1 MTKAENTKIKTN
13 NTRSKKN
20 HTKTKTENT
29 RMKSEAKR
37 RLSAES
43 KPKNKRLNTRVEK
56 SERELLLELLEKVFY
71 EGEFIHLALR
81 KLFSNYPGL
90 GNREKAF
97 LTRSSHG
104 ILERYL
110 QLDYVISLYNSVK
123 LKKMKPVVLLSLRIA
138 IYQLLFMDKIP
149 DHAIVDEAVKSIKK
163 RKLQGLV
170 PFVNAVLRK
179 IVGEKEAGFSSQ
191 GGCSFP
197 MPSSGYFGGLFKRL
211 WQGENNC
218 HGRGLLTK

>member
-1 MTKAENTKIKTN
+1 M
-13 NTRSKKN
+13 
-20 HTKTKTENT
+20 
-29 RMKSEAKR
+29 
-37 RLSAES
+37 
-43 KPKNKRLNTRVEK
+43 
-56 SERELLLELLEKVFY
+56 
-71 EGEFIHLALR
+71 
-81 KLFSNYPGL
+81 

-110 QLDYVISLYNSVK
+110 QLDYVISLYSSVK
-123 LKKMKPVVLLSLRIA
+123 LKKLKPVVLLSLRIA

-149 DHAIVDEAVKSIKK
+149 EHAIVDEAVKSIK

-179 IVGEKEAGFSSQ
+179 IVGEKEEIKKEAGFSSQ

-197 MPSSGYFGGLFKRL
+197 MPSSGYFGGLFK
-211 WQGENNC
+211 
-218 HGRGLLTK
+218 